1 MNVLVVAPHPDDESI
16 GCGGILRQH
25 ANRSDRVVVVFL
37 TSGEL
42 ALKKLRKET
51 AWRVREAEAQAA
63 AEVLGVSHTDFL
75 RGPDWFLS
83 DHIDPAASALRN
95 VLERERAD
103 LVFLPHPQDAHPDH
117 RSATEIYRRAVESMD
132 GYAPSIH
139 GYEVWTPMS
148 QYKYLVDI
156 TETMREKLRAIRC
169 FRSQLESFRYDHAV
183 RGLNRYRGALHSDC
197 RYAEVFQ
204 DLASTFN
211 TTART
216 QSLAGQER

>member
-16 GCGGILRQH
+16 GCGGILRQY
-25 ANRSDRVVVVFL
+25 ANRLDRVVVVFL

-42 ALKKLRKET
+42 ALKHLPRET

-63 AEVLGVSHTDFL
+63 AEVLGVSHIDFV

-83 DHIDPAASALRN
+83 DHLDPAASALRN

-103 LVFLPHPQDAHPDH
+103 LIFLPHPHDAHPDH
-117 RSATEIYRRAVESMD
+117 RAATEVYRRAVERMD
-132 GYAPSIH
+132 GSAPAIH
-139 GYEVWTPMS
+139 GYEIWTPMS

-156 TETMREKLRAIRC
+156 TDTMHEKLRAIRSYT
-169 FRSQLESFRYDHAV
+169 SQLESFRYDHAV
-183 RGLNRYRGALHSDC
+183 RGLNRYRGALQSDC

-204 DLASTFN
+204 DLTSTFD

-216 QSLAGQER
+216 ESMAGQKR